1 MLRGSRGK
9 VALAIVAVSA
19 FAVVFVSAGSE
30 SLGSVGAPSPTRLSF
45 SSSAEG
51 RRYNLSS
58 DSSSEHENLP
68 PAPPTEVK
76 AFDTPNDAGGSI
88 TVTWTLSGDDG
99 GGEEDVRGYNIIRS
113 TVSGSGYETVG
124 SVLPGDTSFTDGDTE
139 DGVAYYYV
147 VEAKDAEF
155 TSPSEETP
163 PTISSAQWFNRQR
176 LNMLMSAILL
186 SAFVL
191 YFIRRAKMGEKLF
204 IRKLAGL
211 EAVDEGIGRATEMG
225 RPVLYVPGITD
236 MDDIQTIASMVILGR
251 VAKRVAQYDTPL
263 VVPSKMPIAYTMA
276 QEVVKQAYTEAG
288 RPDAYNPDN
297 IPFLTMDQF
306 GYAAAVDGIM
316 LRDKPG
322 TIFYLGAFYAESLI
336 LAETGHSVG
345 AIQIAGTAMP
355 AQLPFF
361 ITACDYTL
369 IGEELFAASAYLSG
383 EPLLLGSLKGQDWG
397 KALCMLLIG
406 VGVILEI
413 AGIHWLTNWLQTF

>member
-1 MLRGSRGK
+1 MSRSYT
-9 VALAIVAVSA
+9 ALGVWAYACLLAVSA
-19 FAVVFVSAGSE
+19 
-30 SLGSVGAPSPTRLSF
+30 L
-45 SSSAEG
+45 AEQ
-51 RRYNLSS
+51 
-58 DSSSEHENLP
+58 ENLP
-68 PAPPTEVK
+68 PSPSTGVR

-88 TVTWTLSGDDG
+88 TVTWTLSSDDG
-99 GGEEDVRGYNIIRS
+99 GGENDVLGYNVLRS
-113 TVSGSGYETVG
+113 TVSGSGYEQIG
-124 SVLPGDTSFTDGDTE
+124 SAVRGDTAYADLEAE
-139 DGVAYYYV
+139 DGKAYYYV
-147 VEAKDAEF
+147 VESRDAEYA
-155 TSPSEETP
+155 SRSEEAGP
-163 PTISSAQWFNRQR
+163 AVSSGQWFNGRR
-176 LNMLMSAILL
+176 LNMLAFAALL
-186 SAFVL
+186 SAFIL
-191 YFIRRAKMGEKLF
+191 YFIRQAKKGERLF

-225 RPVLYVPGITD
+225 RPVLYIPGITD

-263 VVPSKMPIAYTMA
+263 VVPSKMPVAYTMA

-288 RPDAYNPDN
+288 RPDAYNADN

-316 LRDKPG
+316 LRDRPG
-322 TIFYLGAFYAESLI
+322 TIFFLGAFYAESLI

-397 KALCMLLIG
+397 KALFMLLVG
-406 VGVILEI
+406 VGVILELV
-413 AGIHWLTNWLQTF
+413 GFHWLTNWLQTF